1 MMKSAV
7 TICLVPEAKQGP
19 FVFHCDPTAAGLQES
34 CRIAAELGFHG
45 VEVFPE
51 SAEAFP
57 REHLMRSLATHH
69 LSLAAVGTGAG
80 WVKHKLHMCH
90 ADSQLRSQARA
101 FIAGIIDRAGEFG
114 APAIV
119 GSMQGRFEGNIS
131 RDTGLNILA
140 DALASLGDHA
150 SRHGQ
155 VLLYE
160 PLNRYETNLFTQQ
173 AEAATFLQSRD
184 CGNVRLLCDLFHMN
198 IEEADSARAIL
209 DAGSLVGHIHW
220 ADSNRWAMGRGQ
232 TNPNPIIAALSSIG
246 YDGYLSAEIFPRP
259 TATEAARQSAESMH
273 RFFSQ

>member
-1 MMKSAV
+1 MKSAV
-7 TICLVPEAKQGP
+7 TICLVPEARQGP
-19 FVFHCDPTAAGLQES
+19 FVFHCDPSASGLQES
-34 CRIAAELGFHG
+34 CRTAAELGFHG

-57 REHLMRSLATHH
+57 REELKQALATHH

-80 WVKHKLHMCH
+80 WVKHRLHLCH

-101 FIAGIIDRAGEFG
+101 FIAGIIDVAGEFG

-119 GSMQGRFEGNIS
+119 GSMQGRFEGDIVH
-131 RDTGLNILA
+131 DTGLDLLA
-140 DALASLGDHA
+140 DALASLGDRA

-173 AEAATFLQSRD
+173 AEAAAFLRGRG
-184 CGNVRLLCDLFHMN
+184 CLNVRLLCDLFHMN
-198 IEEADSARAIL
+198 IEEADSAGAIL
-209 DAGSLVGHIHW
+209 EAGSLVGHIHW

-232 TNPNPIIAALSSIG
+232 TDPNPIVAALWSIG
-246 YDGYLSAEIFPRP
+246 YDGYLSAEIFPLP
-259 TATEAARQSAESMH
+259 TATEAARQSAESM
-273 RFFSQ
+273 RRCLSK